1 MTTSAQQL
9 IRAVEVADSAI
20 SLAQATRVLAQARL
34 PEGIPTL
41 ITVLSYNNPGAAVAA
56 VDGLIQLGE
65 PAVQPLI
72 ELLDGYNYS
81 GRAWGIRALAGLADA
96 RALNLLLD
104 AARHDFALSVRRAAA
119 RGLGTLRW
127 QQLPA
132 EQRESAHTQTL
143 ETLLVVTVE
152 DVEWVVRYAA
162 IVGLQGLAQAVED
175 QGVILPILYQFA
187 QSQKQDPE
195 IAVRCRARL
204 AQQQV
209 QAQQPQLATA

>member
-1 MTTSAQQL
+1 MTSSAQQL

-20 SLAQATRVLAQARL
+20 SLAQATQVLAQARL

-41 ITVLSYNNPGAAVAA
+41 IAVLSYNNPGAAVAA

-81 GRAWGIRALAGLADA
+81 GRAWGIRALAGLEDP

-119 RGLGTLRW
+119 RGLGSLRW

-132 EQRESAHTQTL
+132 EQMRSAHAQTL
-143 ETLLVVTVE
+143 ETLLVVAVE

-162 IVGLQGLAQAVED
+162 IVGLQRLAQTVED
-175 QGVILPILYQFA
+175 HGLMLPILHQFA
-187 QSQKQDPE
+187 QSQEQDPE

-209 QAQQPQLATA
+209 QTQQPQLATV